1 MDEGLAEGRSRKS
14 PTIRRHSPRGEA
26 SPDDG
31 DCLAMSFSVKVAP
44 QPKQEEFRQESWP
57 DSELAWLK

>member
-1 MDEGLAEGRSRKS
+1 MLEHKEDLKA
-14 PTIRRHSPRGEA
+14 RGEA

-44 QPKQEEFRQESWP
+44 QPKLEGFRQEWVG
-57 DSELAWLK
+57 DSENAWMM